1 MITGIS
7 ARKEKLEREI
17 TERKNA
23 EREVRALNAELDE
36 RVKRRTASLNSAN
49 KELEAFAYSV
59 SHDLRAP
66 LRALDGF
73 SLAVIE
79 DYGDKLD
86 DKGKDYLR
94 RIRGGAAK
102 MAELID
108 DILKL
113 SRITRDEMRVEVVDL
128 TLIAKSIADELK
140 KQAPDRDVEFI
151 IKDVNKISGDAK
163 LLRVA
168 LENLIGNAFK
178 FTRNTRGA
186 KIEFGETK
194 VGDETAIFV
203 RDNGAGFD
211 PSYKEMLF
219 SPFHRLHTN
228 AEFEGTGI
236 GLATVKRVV
245 IRHGGRIWGEGE
257 IGNGAT
263 FYFII

>member
-1 MITGIS
+1 MITGIA

-23 EREVRALNAELDE
+23 EREVRALNRELDE
-36 RVKRRTASLNSAN
+36 RVKRRTAALNSAN
-49 KELEAFAYSV
+49 KELEVFAYSV

-66 LRALDGF
+66 LRGIDGF
-73 SLAVIE
+73 SLALVE
-79 DYGDKLD
+79 DYGEKLD

-94 RIRGGAAK
+94 RIRGGAVK

-113 SRITRDEMRVEVVDL
+113 SRITREEMRVEEVDL
-128 TLIAKSIADELK
+128 SLMAKSIADELIK
-140 KQAPDRDVEFI
+140 REPERDVEFI
-151 IKDVNKISGDAK
+151 ITGVKEISGDAK

-168 LENLIGNAFK
+168 LENLMENAFK
-178 FTRNTRGA
+178 FTRKTHGA
-186 KIEFGETK
+186 RIEFGETK
-194 VGDETAIFV
+194 VGGETAVFV

-211 PSYKEMLF
+211 PSYKDMLF

-236 GLATVKRVV
+236 GLATVKRV
-245 IRHGGRIWGEGE
+245 ITRHGGRIWGEGE